1 MSRSNGSLGWRVA
14 LMAFA
19 SAAIVAATAFP
30 RSAAADDDGEGQRGQ
45 WREQGD
51 NGGYGNGGY
60 YYAPPPGYYAPP
72 PPAYYYPP
80 PQAYYPPPAYYG
92 PPPPAYYGP
101 PQVGFQFVIP
111 FR

>member
-45 WREQGD
+45 WGEQGD

-60 YYAPPPGYYAPP
+60 YYAPPPGYYALP
-72 PPAYYYPP
+72 PPAYYPP